1 MDLMACGDLKRPS
14 CVGLG
19 QVVELLRRN
28 CRTAGIQGMKT
39 MKRPTGVTLI
49 AVLLAGVAA
58 MLALSCVASFCIAF
72 VVITGGISRDP
83 ISTAITG
90 MAIGGGCS
98 LIMLASAA
106 ACVAISLF
114 ELREWAWSASIA
126 AIGLCTAFG
135 IVGIYSFRRFFLMPI
150 GMSLLCHLAVVGMAA
165 WMLHYLLQPGVR
177 RAFSAAS
184 V

>member
-1 MDLMACGDLKRPS
+1 
-14 CVGLG
+14 
-19 QVVELLRRN
+19 
-28 CRTAGIQGMKT
+28 
-39 MKRPTGVTLI
+39 MKRPIGVTLI

-72 VVITGGISRDP
+72 IVMTGGISRDP
-83 ISTAITG
+83 VSIAITG

-106 ACVAISLF
+106 AGVAMALF
-114 ELREWAWSASIA
+114 ELRQWAWSASIA
-126 AIGLCTAFG
+126 AIGLCTAFTV
-135 IVGIYSFRRFFLMPI
+135 IGIYSFRRFFLMPI
-150 GMSLLCHLAVVGMAA
+150 GLSLLCHLVVVGIAA
-165 WMLHYLLQPGVR
+165 WILHYLLQPGVR

>member
-1 MDLMACGDLKRPS
+1 
-14 CVGLG
+14 
-19 QVVELLRRN
+19 
-28 CRTAGIQGMKT
+28 

-58 MLALSCVASFCIAF
+58 LLALSCVASFCIGF
-72 VVITGGISRDP
+72 IVITGGISRDP

-98 LIMLASAA
+98 LIMLAIAA
-106 ACVAISLF
+106 AGVATALF

-126 AIGLCTAFG
+126 AIGLCTAFTV
-135 IVGIYSFRRFFLMPI
+135 IAIYSFRRFFLMPI
-150 GMSLLCHLAVVGMAA
+150 GLSLLCHLVVVAIAA
-165 WMLHYLLQPGVR
+165 WMLHYLMQPGVR
-177 RAFSAAS
+177 RVFSAAS